1 MISIVFAS
9 NFFNHHEK
17 PFCDELNAL
26 EDVDFRF
33 VQTEEM
39 TADRVKL
46 GWGEDLSRFPY
57 VVCAYGNN
65 NEREKALALCRY
77 ADILILGSAPYD
89 FVAER
94 VKGNRPTFYYAE
106 RLFRKGIWHMLNPG
120 TFLAVMK
127 RFVLPGRK
135 SNFYLLA
142 ASGYTAYDTARIGA
156 FNCRRFKWG
165 HFIDTASCVS
175 RNFENKTAKLL
186 WVGRFLQLKHP
197 EYPVKTA
204 RSLKDRGVD
213 FHLDIIGTGPEEDR
227 IRKMIAGFDLGEF
240 VTLHGSMSP
249 GDVRGYMERADIY
262 MFTSDFNEGWGAVLG
277 EAMASG
283 CVSVASHA
291 AGATPFLARHEENAL
306 IFKSGDYAS
315 FEREVIRLVEAPDM
329 RKRLSEAAV
338 ATMRDLWAPR
348 VAARRF
354 YTVCKAISE
363 GKPIPYFDEGPMSEA
378 RILKNNWFEV

>member
-9 NFFNHHEK
+9 NYFNHHES
-17 PFCDELNAL
+17 PFCDELYAL
-26 EDVDFRF
+26 DDVDFKF

-39 TADRVKL
+39 AYERKRL
-46 GWGEDLSRFPY
+46 GWGVDLEQYPY
-57 VVCAYGNN
+57 VVCAYGDKG
-65 NEREKALALCRY
+65 EREKAIALCDN

-94 VKGNRPTFYYAE
+94 VKENRPTFYYAE
-106 RLFRKGIWHMLNPG
+106 RLFRKGIWHMLNPA
-120 TFLAVMK
+120 TFLVVTK
-127 RFVLPGRK
+127 RFVLPGRN

-156 FNCRRFKWG
+156 FKRRRFKWG
-165 HFIDTASCVS
+165 HFIDTASSAS
-175 RNFENKTAKLL
+175 RNFENKTTKLL

-197 EYPVKTA
+197 EYPVKVA
-204 RSLKDRGVD
+204 KSLKDRGVD
-213 FHLDIIGTGPEEDR
+213 FHLDIIGTGPEEER
-227 IRKMIAGFDLGEF
+227 IRKVIADCGLGDF
-240 VTLHGSMSP
+240 ITIHGSMSP
-249 GDVRGYMERADIY
+249 GGVRGYMERADVY

-283 CVSVASHA
+283 CASVASHA

-329 RKRLSEAAV
+329 RNRLSEAAV
-338 ATMRDLWAPR
+338 ATMRDLWTPR

-354 YTVCKAISE
+354 YIVSKSISE
-363 GKPIPYFDEGPMSEA
+363 GKPVPYFDEGPMSEA
-378 RILKNNWFEV
+378 RILKNNWFGG